1 MIGRLFLCFAELKRD
16 WRNRGFCYFCIWF
29 VSCLV
34 SIDMNNPVLEKLIN
48 NLTKLPGIGPR
59 SAERIAF
66 YLLRVD
72 AKDAFEL
79 ADAIKELKTSLRYCS
94 KCFNLTD
101 TDPCSICSNP
111 KRDHSVVCVVEQPR
125 DLAMIE
131 STDIYNGVYHVLLGH
146 ISPME
151 NVSPEQLTIESLID
165 RVKTGEIKEV
175 ILATN
180 PTMEGD
186 GTALYIA
193 DRLKEFPVK
202 VTRLA
207 RGLAVGSQLEYT
219 SKATLADAISERK
232 DV

>member
-1 MIGRLFLCFAELKRD
+1 
-16 WRNRGFCYFCIWF
+16 
-29 VSCLV
+29 
-34 SIDMNNPVLEKLIN
+34 MNIPVLER
-48 NLTKLPGIGPR
+48 LTTLLAKLPGIGPR

-72 AKDAFEL
+72 AKEAFEL
-79 ADAIKELKTSLRYCS
+79 AEAIRDLKTSLRYCS
-94 KCFNLTD
+94 SCFNLTD
-101 TDPCSICSNP
+101 TDPCVICSSA
-111 KRDHSVVCVVEQPR
+111 KRDHGVICVVEQPR

-131 STDIYNGVYHVLLGH
+131 MTDAYSGVYHVLLGH
-146 ISPME
+146 LSPMD
-151 NVSPEQLTIESLID
+151 NVGPEQLTISALVD
-165 RVKTGEIKEV
+165 RVKKGGVREV

-193 DRLKEFPVK
+193 DQLKGLPVK

-219 SKATLADAISERK
+219 SKATLADAIAERK

>member
-1 MIGRLFLCFAELKRD
+1 MSGMI
-16 WRNRGFCYFCIWF
+16 
-29 VSCLV
+29 S
-34 SIDMNNPVLEKLIN
+34 PVLEKLTN
-48 NLTKLPGIGPR
+48 LLTKLPGIGPR

-72 AKDAFEL
+72 PKEAFEL

-94 KCFNLTD
+94 SCFNLTD
-101 TDPCSICSNP
+101 VDPCNICSNP
-111 KRDHSVVCVVEQPR
+111 KRNHSVICVVEQPR

-131 STDIYNGVYHVLLGH
+131 ATDIYNGVYHVLLGH
-146 ISPME
+146 LAPMD
-151 NVSPEQLTIESLID
+151 NVGPEQLTVDALID
-165 RVKTGEIKEV
+165 RVKKGGVREV

-193 DRLKEFPVK
+193 DKLKDFDVK

-219 SKATLADAISERK
+219 SKATLADAIAERK